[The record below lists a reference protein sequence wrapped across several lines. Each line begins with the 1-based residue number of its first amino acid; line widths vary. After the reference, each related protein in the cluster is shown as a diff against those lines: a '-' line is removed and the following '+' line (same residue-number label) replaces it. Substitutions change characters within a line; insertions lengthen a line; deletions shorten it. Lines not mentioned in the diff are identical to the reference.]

1 MAAIYRLLPGRCGRV
16 RVGDHGRGI
25 GDLALAQLHGTMFF
39 YPSGIL
45 FLLLSLWDELEV
57 YGVLL
62 LGIFAGYLRY
72 NNLPGCTI
80 PITVQKKKNHP
91 DQRSISRGVV
101 GQCALTDTD
110 QDHAPRPRPCKK
122 THHITPI

>member
-1 MAAIYRLLPGRCGRV
+1 ML
-16 RVGDHGRGI
+16 
-25 GDLALAQLHGTMFF
+25 F

-57 YGVLL
+57 YGKQCYTVLL

-80 PITVQKKKNHP
+80 PITVQKKNP
-91 DQRSISRGVV
+91 SRSEIY
-101 GQCALTDTD
+101 LTGSGGDSV
-110 QDHAPRPRPCKK
+110 H
-122 THHITPI
+122 

>member
-25 GDLALAQLHGTMFF
+25 GDLALAQLHGTMLF

-57 YGVLL
+57 YGKQCYTVLL

-80 PITVQKKKNHP
+80 PITVQKKK
-91 DQRSISRGVV
+91 
-101 GQCALTDTD
+101 
-110 QDHAPRPRPCKK
+110 
-122 THHITPI
+122 PIPIRDLSHGEWWDSVH